1 MLRGVIL
8 NDLIQKIRELLTSN
22 IINLGYELYD
32 IEYVK
37 ENGEYYLRI
46 YIDSPKGISIDDCEI
61 VSNSISDLLDQADY
75 IKEAYFLE
83 VSSSGERKKLKG
95 VIDKNES
102 N

>member
-1 MLRGVIL
+1 M
-8 NDLIQKIRELLTSN
+8 
-22 IINLGYELYD
+22 
-32 IEYVK
+32 
-37 ENGEYYLRI
+37 RI

-95 VIDKNES
+95 VVD
-102 N
+102 